1 MTIYKSL
8 DEAMKALKV
17 SVDSMDATI
26 SDVRLSMG
34 DRRKHNVRLANAI
47 LQRERYSDEPVSK
60 LEQWGIVE
68 AETDAQVETLIYEV
82 IDYRRDASL
91 HHCN

>member
-1 MTIYKSL
+1 MNTYTTL
-8 DEAMKALKV
+8 DAAMKALRI

-47 LQRERYSDEPVSK
+47 LQRERYSDEHISK

-68 AETDAQVETLIYEV
+68 AESDEQVEKIIYEV
-82 IDYRRDASL
+82 IEYRRDASL
-91 HHCN
+91 HHCE

>member
-1 MTIYKSL
+1 MTIYKTL
-8 DEAMKALKV
+8 DDAMNALRA

-47 LQRERYSDEPVSK
+47 LQRERYSDEPLSK
-60 LEQWGIVE
+60 LEQWGIVD
-68 AETDAQVETLIYEV
+68 AQTDAQVEQIIYEV